1 MDIKKF
7 MEEEEKEDYMV
18 EEEETMQQE
27 EEVTESPDSHEQFVN
42 LLVDMGLS
50 AEQAEAV
57 HEMAMELADAG
68 NGETQTQEEVK
79 EDKKVE
85 TSRQRR
91 PRRAMRRRGDFKRSE
106 RSERREMSSE
116 QKMERRLQRLE
127 RQNRSLR
134 NQLREF
140 GAAPAARPL
149 RNAPT
154 VTQENAP
161 GFKALPKST
170 QAAMDLINQYQK

>member
-1 MDIKKF
+1 MNKKKF
-7 MEEEEKEDYMV
+7 MEDEEKEDYMV
-18 EEEETMQQE
+18 HEEETME
-27 EEVTESPDSHEQFVN
+27 EHDEVTESPDSHEQFVN

-57 HEMAMELADAG
+57 HEMAMELVNAG

-79 EDKKVE
+79 EDNKVE

-91 PRRAMRRRGDFKRSE
+91 PRRAMRRRGEFTRNDRPQ
-106 RSERREMSSE
+106 RRELSKEE
-116 QKMERRLQRLE
+116 QMERRMRRLA
-127 RQNRSLR
+127 RQNREMR
-134 NQLREF
+134 KQLQEF

-154 VTQENAP
+154 VTQESSPA
-161 GFKALPKST
+161 FKALPKST

>member
-1 MDIKKF
+1 
-7 MEEEEKEDYMV
+7 MEDEEKEDYMV
-18 EEEETMQQE
+18 HDEETMQE

-68 NGETQTQEEVK
+68 NGETQAKEEVK
-79 EDKKVE
+79 EDNKVE

-91 PRRAMRRRGDFKRSE
+91 PRRAMRRRGEFTRST
-106 RSERREMSSE
+106 RPERRELSQE
-116 QKMERRLQRLE
+116 EKTERRMRRLA
-127 RQNRSLR
+127 RQNRELR
-134 NQLREF
+134 AQLREL

-149 RNAPT
+149 RNAPGVSQEE
-154 VTQENAP
+154 VTGVQH
-161 GFKALPKST
+161 LPKST
-170 QAAMDLINQYQK
+170 QAALEYMKNHGK

>member
-1 MDIKKF
+1 
-7 MEEEEKEDYMV
+7 MEDEEKEDYMV
-18 EEEETMQQE
+18 HDEETMQE
-27 EEVTESPDSHEQFVN
+27 EEVTESPNSHEQFVN

-57 HEMAMELADAG
+57 HEMAMELVDAG
-68 NGETQTQEEVK
+68 NGETQAQEEVK
-79 EDKKVE
+79 EDNKVE

-91 PRRAMRRRGDFKRSE
+91 PRRAVRRRGEFNRNDRPQ
-106 RSERREMSSE
+106 RRELSKEE
-116 QKMERRLQRLE
+116 QMERRMRRLA
-127 RQNRSLR
+127 RQNREMR
-134 NQLREF
+134 KQLQEF

-154 VTQENAP
+154 VTQENSPA
-161 GFKALPKST
+161 FKALPKST

>member
-1 MDIKKF
+1 
-7 MEEEEKEDYMV
+7 MEEEDKMDKEDYMV
-18 EEEETMQQE
+18 EEEETMQ
-27 EEVTESPDSHEQFVN
+27 EEVTESPSSHEQFVN

-68 NGETQTQEEVK
+68 NGETEAQKEVK
-79 EDKKVE
+79 EDNKVE

-91 PRRAMRRRGDFKRSE
+91 PRRAVRRRGEFNRTDRPT
-106 RSERREMSSE
+106 RRELSKEE
-116 QKMERRLQRLE
+116 QMERRMRRLA
-127 RQNRSLR
+127 RQNREMR
-134 NQLREF
+134 KQLQEF

-154 VTQENAP
+154 VTQENSP

-170 QAAMDLINQYQK
+170 QAAMDLINQYQKK